1 MPPKEDRKG
10 RQAFGQHDG
19 NRSRASSATPQT
31 PKGTPATPRKMSAAP
46 GNAGHAGSA
55 PARQPTAKKQKH
67 ADANKENE
75 YPITEPQMK
84 RIVRAVMKALKEAK
98 DESADLR
105 TDNAG
110 SDIFDKKAVFQGEK
124 MADRKWSNY
133 PIALPP
139 QLNADLVLAVR
150 KNLNDINNK
159 TLMSYSSENAQ
170 VVNAWELGV
179 LQCYDG
185 VTEDYASNFLS
196 CDVVNP
202 AYLKDAEVTEEKPK
216 QQRPYLSNKSCFVY
230 APVGFLLSEEKNGE
244 TVPVALSNAKE
255 NWQNSAKS
263 GGRIDKKTATP
274 GWNTTPEN
282 IVSSCW
288 LYTEEFVDYVN
299 KDKNPAHKTYDS
311 VYNKGRIGMFF
322 RIKPIEAKSD
332 FKYLPTEDDHI
343 GWGSIEALGGDK
355 LESDFIPKSWAHLQA
370 KIGRYILLTNIW
382 SSTETDV
389 YLSEVDQTVLKEIYM
404 RVYTMTTKN
413 TIVSVRRGSGAHG
426 RLCVVQK
433 KIELNP
439 EDENFGLDLKTNKK
453 CELYVTQIFT
463 ARKRLTSDTGNES
476 GRMNFTQAHEW
487 LSNKNLSN
495 EEKNLVAIFQS
506 FNRKT
511 IALMKDQAYRKVMQ
525 KFWTEKTANVPNRCS
540 GMPAGVN
547 DWRMSSMK
555 AVLVTMLLTSYN
567 VVFIKLP
574 GKVACRERYLRFLD
588 IVKHYR
594 YWFVKSNCIPD
605 NDYVVKFEK
614 DTEMAAADASQ
625 FNGML
630 PGKQIGDQANSTSD
644 LKRYQKPQFD
654 IDSGNDEGD
663 KRGTDSN
670 EDRLREVEKLT
681 EKQKM
686 LEEMYA
692 NPMAEADYDQTLAAL
707 TETPTP
713 TGMTKRF
720 LEINKD
726 KLVRKDARWGQ
737 DEDSFT
743 ARLAKLQN
751 W

>member
-10 RQAFGQHDG
+10 RQAFGHHDG

-31 PKGTPATPRKMSAAP
+31 PKGTPATPRGMSAAP

-75 YPITEPQMK
+75 HPITEPQMK

-98 DESADLR
+98 DETADLR

-110 SDIFDKKAVFQGEK
+110 SDLFDKKAVFQGEK

-139 QLNADLVLAVR
+139 QLNADLVLAAR

-159 TLMSYSSENAQ
+159 TLLSYSSQDATG
-170 VVNAWELGV
+170 VNAWELGV

-216 QQRPYLSNKSCFVY
+216 QHRPYLSDKSCFVY
-230 APVGFLLSEEKNGE
+230 APVGFLLSEEKNGA

-255 NWQNSAKS
+255 NWQNSVES
-263 GGRIDKKTATP
+263 GGQIDKKTATP
-274 GWNTTPEN
+274 GWNTSKDN

-311 VYNKGRIGMFF
+311 VYNKGRIGMLF
-322 RIKPIEAKSD
+322 RIKPIEAETN

-343 GWGSIEALGGDK
+343 GWGSIQPIGKDK
-355 LESDFIPKSWAHLQA
+355 LESDFIPKSWAHLQD

-389 YLSEVDQTVLKEIYM
+389 YLSEVDETVLKEIYM

-439 EDENFGLDLKTNKK
+439 EDENFGLDPKETYNKK

-463 ARKRLTSDTGNES
+463 ARKRLTSDTANEV
-476 GRMNFTQAHEW
+476 GRMKFTQAHEW

-511 IALMKDQAYRKVMQ
+511 IALMKDQAYRKVMKQ
-525 KFWTEKTANVPNRCS
+525 FWTESPGGKPNRCS
-540 GMPAGVN
+540 AMPNSVN
-547 DWRMSSMK
+547 DWRMTSMK
-555 AVLVTMLLTSYN
+555 AVLITMLLTSYN
-567 VVFIKLP
+567 VMFIKLP

-630 PGKQIGDQANSTSD
+630 PGKQIGDQANNTSNDSKRYTRPQLDIVTSD
-644 LKRYQKPQFD
+644 KPDEKRNTDDENKEAQYYTLLQKQFPQKVSKEIYESFILD
-654 IDSGNDEGD
+654 VDSPTI
-663 KRGTDSN
+663 KR
-670 EDRLREVEKLT
+670 V
-681 EKQKM
+681 
-686 LEEMYA
+686 A
-692 NPMAEADYDQTLAAL
+692 
-707 TETPTP
+707 
-713 TGMTKRF
+713 
-720 LEINKD
+720 KD
-726 KLVRKDARWGQ
+726 HEQEFCTQSARWGQ
-737 DEDSFT
+737 DEESFT
-743 ARLAKLQN
+743 ERRAKVQDL
-751 W
+751 